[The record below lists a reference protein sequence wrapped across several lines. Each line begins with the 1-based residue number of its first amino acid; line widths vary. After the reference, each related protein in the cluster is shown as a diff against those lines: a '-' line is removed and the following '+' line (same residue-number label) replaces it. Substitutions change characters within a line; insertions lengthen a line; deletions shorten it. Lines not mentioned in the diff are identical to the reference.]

1 MDVDTN
7 VRWHEQNITFV
18 PQFEL
23 IRLARPTGFCMGTQ
37 THTFA
42 FTQARNE
49 WHFHKTEEEQEL
61 PAQQT
66 KTSSLKHPVSTQLP
80 VVILTLLGLQSR
92 FGDN

>member
-1 MDVDTN
+1 
-7 VRWHEQNITFV
+7 
-18 PQFEL
+18 
-23 IRLARPTGFCMGTQ
+23 MGTQ

-80 VVILTLLGLQSR
+80 VVNPFRAAVSFWGQLIGIKLLGI
-92 FGDN
+92 